1 MLTKEQIQKRN
12 ELIRQNGLATRM
24 KRANQ
29 ICKTFKFKIDYRNL
43 NRQQKECIKMMFVES
58 KWIYNY
64 ILSQKDVYS
73 IDYKTLTTVTHKDKN
88 KNDIVS
94 NIQYVKSSVRQELIT
109 QITNQIKGLH
119 KLKEKG
125 HAVGKLRFKSEFNSI
140 VLKQYGITHSI
151 RGSKFKIQGIKDPI
165 RVMGL
170 KQLDKYDNIDFTTA
184 RLTYDGLDYFVCLTC
199 YIDKDNNGKSYDN
212 DIIGIDMGVK
222 DTITLSNGTKY
233 NISIGESEKL
243 KRLERKLAKQKK
255 GSNNRYKTIKKI
267 RKEHIHINN
276 KKNDI
281 SNKIV
286 HDILSKNK
294 IVVIQDEQIKSW
306 ITTKAELKEIEDKD
320 EKEKRKKANAKIQH
334 SVLGRIKSKLS
345 SSDQIVVLDK
355 WFPTTKYCFKCGEKT
370 NISVDERIFECHN
383 CKLKEDRDIH
393 AAKNMIRFY
402 LQYSKT
408 TPGTDVDKPVHKI
421 NYRKFINENLCG
433 RKVTQL

>member
-73 IDYKTLTTVTHKDKN
+73 IDYKTLTIITHKDKN
-88 KNDIVS
+88 KNDIIS
-94 NIQYVKSSVRQELIT
+94 NIQYVKSSVRQELIA

-125 HAVGKLRFKSEFNSI
+125 HTVGRLKFKSEFNSI
-140 VLKQYGITHSI
+140 ALKQYGITHSI

-184 RLTYDGLDYFVCLTC
+184 HLIYDGLDYFVCLTC
-199 YIDKDNNGKSYDN
+199 YIDKDNNGSIYDN
-212 DIIGIDMGVK
+212 DILGIDMGVK

-334 SVLGRIKSKLS
+334 SILGRIKGKLS

-355 WFPTTKYCFKCGEKT
+355 WFPTTKYCFNCGEKT

-393 AAKNMIRFY
+393 AANNMIRFY

-408 TPGTDVDKPVHKI
+408 ASGTGVDKPVHKI
-421 NYRKFINENLCG
+421 SYRKFVNKNLCG

>member
-1 MLTKEQIQKRN
+1 MLTKEQILKRN

-73 IDYKTLTTVTHKDKN
+73 IDYKTLTIITHKDKN
-88 KNDIVS
+88 KNDIIS
-94 NIQYVKSSVRQELIT
+94 NIQYVKSSVRQELIA

-125 HAVGKLRFKSEFNSI
+125 HTVGRLKFKSEFNSI
-140 VLKQYGITHSI
+140 ALKQYGITHSI

-184 RLTYDGLDYFVCLTC
+184 HLIYDGLDYFVCLTC
-199 YIDKDNNGKSYDN
+199 YIDKDNNGSIYDN
-212 DIIGIDMGVK
+212 DILGIDMGVK

-286 HDILSKNK
+286 HDILYKNK

-320 EKEKRKKANAKIQH
+320 EKKRRKKANAKIQH
-334 SVLGRIKSKLS
+334 SILGRIKSKLT
-345 SSDQIVVLDK
+345 SSDQIIVLDK
-355 WFPTTKYCFKCGEKT
+355 WFPTTKYCFTCGEKT
-370 NISVDERIFECHN
+370 NISVNERTFECHN

-393 AAKNMIRFY
+393 AAKNMILFY

-408 TPGTDVDKPVHKI
+408 ALGTDVDKPVHKI
-421 NYRKFINENLCG
+421 SYRKFVNENLCG